1 MTGNF
6 FYSIH
11 TLCGEFTCQSNYIQI
26 ALLIIPYNTV
36 TTRAHNVCNIW
47 IDISSTNVLYIL
59 YFFTE
64 SCINVTS
71 TVSSRE
77 QPRSWCRLTCL
88 QIRECLC
95 FSSSFYSCSD
105 STWIWI
111 YKQINFFNKCRYIA
125 IQNYVY
131 FTLLFDTF
139 GQTCSP
145 MKQLLQ
151 KRWFIHQPK
160 SSPLSLCKSIPFKQ
174 SSHPPT
180 RGTDWGGLLLFMP
193 LHHLLPLAVGWTC
206 DLFLTNKIELR
217 W

>member
-26 ALLIIPYNTV
+26 ALLIIPYKTV

-59 YFFTE
+59 HFFTE

-95 FSSSFYSCSD
+95 FSPPFYSCSD

-111 YKQINFFNKCRYIA
+111 YKQIKFFNKCRYIA
-125 IQNYVY
+125 IQELCIFYSIIWYVWTDM
-131 FTLLFDTF
+131 FTHETI
-139 GQTCSP
+139 TAKKMIYPSA
-145 MKQLLQ
+145 Q
-151 KRWFIHQPK
+151 KIP
-160 SSPLSLCKSIPFKQ
+160 SAPL
-174 SSHPPT
+174 
-180 RGTDWGGLLLFMP
+180 
-193 LHHLLPLAVGWTC
+193 
-206 DLFLTNKIELR
+206 
-217 W
+217 